1 MEVTAPHHLR
11 GAIWVGHHHALP
23 ACRHD
28 PAWRNTGLRTAA
40 TPPGWRITSPF
51 VIGSAATATS
61 ASRSSAAQSPF
72 PLLCDGSIAIAA
84 TRLTYSQP
92 AITQLCRGSTVST
105 MCVPTIRP
113 CRPRILSLYP
123 SRCKGS
129 TEIIVKLGKN
139 AQIGTKC
146 RFFSFSGC
154 NFVPGEGY
162 YLEYLA

>member
-1 MEVTAPHHLR
+1 MRQPRTTSGVRFGWDTTTPSPHVATTQR
-11 GAIWVGHHHALP
+11 GEIRGYARLQPLA
-23 ACRHD
+23 
-28 PAWRNTGLRTAA
+28 
-40 TPPGWRITSPF
+40 GWRITSPF

-61 ASRSSAAQSPF
+61 ASRSSAAQSPS
-72 PLLCDGSIAIAA
+72 PLLCDASIAIAA

-129 TEIIVKLGKN
+129 TEIIVKFGKN